1 MADIAGIL
9 GGLLKP
15 IGDWASAREERKGLE
30 SQQEAQITMKKHELE
45 LAKFQRM
52 IDLQSQG
59 LTADMNWELEFA
71 KQAASSWKDEYVLA
85 VLSIPAILCFI
96 PEKFD
101 EWKGGAYYVSEGFKA
116 LALTPWWYQTLFCSV
131 FAATFGIRWW
141 RRQQSDT

>member
-1 MADIAGIL
+1 MALKDIFAGI
-9 GGLLKP
+9 LKP
-15 IGDWASAREERKGLE
+15 IGDWAAAREERKSLE
-30 SQQEAQITMKKHELE
+30 SQQKAQIIIKEHELE
-45 LAKFQRM
+45 MAKFDRM
-52 IDLQSQG
+52 INLQSQG

-96 PEKFD
+96 PEDFR
-101 EWKGGAYYVSEGFKA
+101 EWEGGAHYVAEGFKA
-116 LALTPWWYQTLFCSV
+116 LSLTPWWYQTLLCCV